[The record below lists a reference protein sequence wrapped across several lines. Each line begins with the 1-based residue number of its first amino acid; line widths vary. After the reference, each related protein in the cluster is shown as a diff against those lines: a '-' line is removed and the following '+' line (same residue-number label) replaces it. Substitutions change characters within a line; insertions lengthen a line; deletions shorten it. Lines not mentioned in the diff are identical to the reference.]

1 MYRILVVD
9 DDRTSLI
16 VAEACL
22 KRWNYQVTA
31 VSHPLEAL
39 SILER
44 RDENEKSY
52 DVVLS
57 DVHMPDMDG
66 FKLMRRVNKEFNL
79 PVVLISADDR
89 IETVRRGLISGA
101 PSYLLKPITTDQTRN
116 LWQYSVLWK
125 NREKYA
131 YQRAI
136 QANIPRSIPWS
147 SAATY
152 TADEPREMKSKPIV
166 WTPNLHTRF
175 VECILILGPRDAVP
189 KNILEKMDVSSLTR
203 EQVASHLQKFRRY
216 LQTILD
222 GKTTLDESPKRW
234 IDYNY
239 YSSVV
244 GGNPNKILI
253 NQLLEQRRTG
263 KWADPIQASHP
274 LPPYNEAEASLS
286 MSTSNAML
294 MPNDYAFSSDNVA
307 TPTQGPGC
315 VPFQGTVTVAGP
327 VVGLGGTPFQS
338 AGNLNME
345 NISTYINHIQHLN
358 YKANHDQPGYYDQN
372 PLNMETMSTY
382 INRIQHLNYKA
393 NHDQPG
399 SYDQN
404 PATTPIFDD
413 LGSQQPSTGGLQD
426 MQTAEMTQQL
436 GSLQI
441 DPNIDTSFGEME
453 FENADPMQTN
463 EEARIGEDWQG
474 LLNLDVEELY
484 DIEEDP

>member
-16 VAEACL
+16 VAAACL

-39 SILER
+39 SILEQ

-79 PVVLISADDR
+79 PVV
-89 IETVRRGLISGA
+89 
-101 PSYLLKPITTDQTRN
+101 
-116 LWQYSVLWK
+116 
-125 NREKYA
+125 
-131 YQRAI
+131 
-136 QANIPRSIPWS
+136 
-147 SAATY
+147 
-152 TADEPREMKSKPIV
+152 
-166 WTPNLHTRF
+166 
-175 VECILILGPRDAVP
+175 C
-189 KNILEKMDVSSLTR
+189 
-203 EQVASHLQKFRRY
+203 
-216 LQTILD
+216 
-222 GKTTLDESPKRW
+222 
-234 IDYNY
+234 
-239 YSSVV
+239 
-244 GGNPNKILI
+244 GNPNKILI

-274 LPPYNEAEASLS
+274 LPPYNEAEASFS

-294 MPNDYAFSSDNVA
+294 MSNDYASSSDNVA

-338 AGNLNME
+338 AGNVNME
-345 NISTYINHIQHLN
+345 NISTYIH
-358 YKANHDQPGYYDQN
+358 
-372 PLNMETMSTY
+372 
-382 INRIQHLNYKA
+382 RIQHLNYKA

-404 PATTPIFDD
+404 PLVPQQYNLTNGGLIGGVNNITFSSTNHIVPYNQNPLVPQQYNLTNGGLIGGVNNITFPSTNHMVPSSGTTPIFDG
-413 LGSQQPSTGGLQD
+413 LSSKQQSTVALQD
-426 MQTAEMTQQL
+426 MQTADMTQQ
-436 GSLQI
+436 
-441 DPNIDTSFGEME
+441 
-453 FENADPMQTN
+453 
-463 EEARIGEDWQG
+463 ARI
-474 LLNLDVEELY
+474 LHC
-484 DIEEDP
+484 I

>member
-16 VAEACL
+16 VAAACL

-31 VSHPLEAL
+31 VSHPVEAL

-89 IETVRRGLISGA
+89 IETVRRGLTSGA
-101 PSYLLKPITTDQTRN
+101 PSYLLKPITTAQTRN

-125 NREKYA
+125 NKEKYA

-136 QANIPRSIPWS
+136 QANIPRSIPWC
-147 SAATY
+147 SADTY
-152 TADEPREMKSKPIV
+152 TADEPREMKSKPVV

-189 KNILEKMDVSSLTR
+189 KNILEKMNVSSLTR

-222 GKTTLDESPKRW
+222 GKTSLAESPKRW

-294 MPNDYAFSSDNVA
+294 MPNNYASSSDNVA

-315 VPFQGTVTVAGP
+315 VPFQDTVTIAGP

-345 NISTYINHIQHLN
+345 NISTYINRIQHLT
-358 YKANHDQPGYYDQN
+358 YKANHDQPGYYDQD
-372 PLNMETMSTY
+372 PLNMENISTY
-382 INRIQHLNYKA
+382 
-393 NHDQPG
+393 
-399 SYDQN
+399 
-404 PATTPIFDD
+404 
-413 LGSQQPSTGGLQD
+413 
-426 MQTAEMTQQL
+426 L

-463 EEARIGEDWQG
+463 EEARIGENWQD

-484 DIEEDP
+484 DIEEDA